1 MFCPNW
7 CTHKTL
13 LEKSGGSVTLLCHS
27 MNDSI
32 KLSVTKTAKQYHH
45 SDSAA
50 LVPCSLRL
58 EPNEMNHYASTAKQH
73 HRSDFAAVAL
83 CSTRFEFNV
92 MKRLLWSVVA
102 RKYPIHCA
110 QFGHTH
116 LPSETLKTQSKQL
129 FQKQCETKL
138 WRVWASDTTINCPDN
153 KLTLELVSN
162 YPLPATH
169 CRMEGLRRET
179 AGCVWIAM
187 I

>member
-1 MFCPNW
+1 MITFPPKFLFTTLRVASVGSKFKFLCVPFAKHTVLSHFGPTLMFRPNW
-7 CTHKTL
+7 RTHKTL

-32 KLSVTKTAKQYHH
+32 KLSATKTAKQYHH

-58 EPNEMNHYASTAKQH
+58 EPNEMNRCASTAKQH

-92 MKRLLWSVVA
+92 TRRLRWSVVA
-102 RKYPIHCA
+102 RKYPIHRS

-116 LPSETLKTQSKQL
+116 LPSAALK
-129 FQKQCETKL
+129 
-138 WRVWASDTTINCPDN
+138 I
-153 KLTLELVSN
+153 
-162 YPLPATH
+162 
-169 CRMEGLRRET
+169 
-179 AGCVWIAM
+179 
-187 I
+187 